1 MRADGVV
8 PSAVPGIAD
17 DREVFHLPVADL
29 DAGRVG
35 AVSSWAV
42 TVSPVVVVAGAKQ
55 IDDRLVAGQGPAA
68 PVPGDLG
75 EQAVLD
81 FVPVAGTGRQ
91 GIGRALGM
99 DGFDPRDVEI
109 MDGGPLAS
117 DSEGMRSAG
126 LPNWTLTSASR

>member
-1 MRADGVV
+1 
-8 PSAVPGIAD
+8 
-17 DREVFHLPVADL
+17 
-29 DAGRVG
+29 
-35 AVSSWAV
+35 VSSWAV
-42 TVSPVVVVAGAKQ
+42 TVSPVVVVAGANQ

-81 FVPVAGTGRQ
+81 FVPVAGTGRR